1 MKHKILI
8 IASILT
14 LLSACSQ
21 SAGSAPTPTPLP
33 PNYISTVVGL
43 TGQAAFATASA
54 LAPLPTQTS
63 LPTETPVPTTPL
75 PTITPTFEPGF
86 TDFAQIRFISPGPMS
101 SLVSPINLQVLI
113 VSGESE
119 IVRIELLG
127 EDGRILQRGLERVK
141 RNPNGGNYRSFELA
155 FEIRAVSEKGYIRI
169 SSKDDK
175 GRIQVLNTMPVLLYS
190 IGTNQINPMG
200 NMIYERV
207 MYEGLKDDDEVHGG
221 VVNLKGRF
229 WPFNTQPVFLELL
242 LPDGKPISSR
252 VLDFKG
258 IDTESFETTLPY
270 KVAEPT
276 LVRLSIHQ
284 DNLDLSI
291 SDPDLKKYIYVH
303 TMELMLYQ

>member
-1 MKHKILI
+1 MKYKILI
-8 IASILT
+8 IASIFT

-21 SAGSAPTPTPLP
+21 SAESTPTPFP
-33 PNYISTVVGL
+33 PNYISTVVAL

-54 LAPLPTQTS
+54 LAPLPTNTP

-75 PTITPTFEPGF
+75 PSATPTFAPGF

-101 SLVSPINLQVLI
+101 SLISPINLQALL
-113 VSGESE
+113 VSGESQL
-119 IVRIELLG
+119 VRIDLLG
-127 EDGRILQRGLERVK
+127 EDGRTLQRDVERVR
-141 RNPNGGNYRSFELA
+141 RNTSGGVYRSLDLS

-169 SSKDDK
+169 STKDDH
-175 GRIQVLNTMPVLLYS
+175 GRIQALNTMPVLLYS
-190 IGTNQINPMG
+190 IGSNVITPQG

-207 MYEGLKDDDEVHGG
+207 MYEGLKDKDEVHGG
-221 VVNLKGRF
+221 VLNLKGRF

-242 LPDGKPISSR
+242 LPNGQAISSR
-252 VLDFKG
+252 ILDFKG

-270 KVAEPT
+270 KVTEPT

-284 DNLDLSI
+284 DNPDLAI

-303 TMELMLYQ
+303 TMELMLYP